1 MMQTADAVARFF
13 NNSPKYYWKPGLIT
27 SSRRNIERIR
37 KKCVKLGEWSG
48 MRLSHFFSDLFLP
61 VISCFEEIVLNSS
74 GEWNRETRSDTQSL
88 LLALS
93 QFSFVATLVATQ
105 SVLAY
110 TKSLSVKLQGA
121 YVDVARGH

>member
-48 MRLSHFFSDLFLP
+48 MRLSVFSDLFLP
-61 VISCFEEIVLNSS
+61 MISCFEEIVLNSS
-74 GEWNRETRSDTQSL
+74 GEWNRETQSDTRSL

-93 QFSFVATLVATQ
+93 QFSFVVTLVATQ
-105 SVLAY
+105 CVSI
-110 TKSLSVKLQGA
+110 
-121 YVDVARGH
+121 H